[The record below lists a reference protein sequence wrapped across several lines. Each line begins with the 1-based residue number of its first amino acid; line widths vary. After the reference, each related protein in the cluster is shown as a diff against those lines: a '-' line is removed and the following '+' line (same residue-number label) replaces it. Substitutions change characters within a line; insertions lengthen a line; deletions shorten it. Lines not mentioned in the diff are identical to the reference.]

1 MRLNVD
7 LKTALYDE
15 LQAHATA
22 VGRSL
27 SDVVRE
33 LVVRWCA
40 TQRRADQHRVT
51 GQVEPVEDDDD
62 FNTAP

>member
-40 TQRRADQHRVT
+40 TQRRAAGPVA
-51 GQVEPVEDDDD
+51 PVEANDDDLD
-62 FNTAP
+62 P